1 LSPVR
6 PGIRRRP
13 WVDSGQPPRVP
24 RGIVTAPLTITIA
37 SADWLPFSG
46 AKLRGRAKPRR
57 SPPTEPTTHGFNMDD
72 ISYVAAVGAS
82 IVAGLILWWAC
93 GRYQSRITRALFS
106 VITIF
111 VGFLVYF
118 LVGILFIVMRP
129 GIAHETGLAINHGL
143 KVLTTML
150 LAVNAAILAL
160 RSKAMKKSCSKATR
174 GRRSRTPLEGAR

>member
-1 LSPVR
+1 
-6 PGIRRRP
+6 
-13 WVDSGQPPRVP
+13 
-24 RGIVTAPLTITIA
+24 
-37 SADWLPFSG
+37 
-46 AKLRGRAKPRR
+46 
-57 SPPTEPTTHGFNMDD
+57 MDD

-118 LVGILFIVMRP
+118 LLGILFIVMRP

-160 RSKAMKKSCSKATR
+160 RSKARKKAVQKQPEGDVRERLLKAR
-174 GRRSRTPLEGAR
+174 GDIQRRIENLKTSPVLNYRGGIPEPDLIIEELTEKLKEIEAALATLETKRRNIGS